1 MDSTAEEGLLLL
13 RPPVVVVVAVA
24 AAGGGVLPLD
34 IARYSSCCRCSG
46 RLAAAAGS
54 ALKDSSSL
62 LCRRGSTNYNLSSQ
76 DPGQKSSST
85 HDQGS
90 AACIDLTCK
99 WERILIYTHS
109 TQSKHGHAYN
119 THSENA
125 RTRMH
130 AHTDNICVF
139 SYSIPSSSA
148 RTSSTITPHD
158 FY

>member
-1 MDSTAEEGLLLL
+1 MDSSRWPIAPEATGC
-13 RPPVVVVVAVA
+13 
-24 AAGGGVLPLD
+24 GVCGSSSSRRWRIAPGHCKVLFLLPLQ
-34 IARYSSCCRCSG
+34 RP
-46 RLAAAAGS
+46 AGS
-54 ALKDSSSL
+54 SRWLSAQGFVFSSL
-62 LCRRGSTNYNLSSQ
+62 PPRMNYYNLSSQ

-119 THSENA
+119 THSEDA